1 MKRNPKRKR
10 SLQRLIISSKNRH
23 RGAHTFIYIVT
34 AAIGSTVSLSP
45 PLLYTHLY
53 ISTKPDSPG

>member
-23 RGAHTFIYIVT
+23 RGAHTFIRTVT
-34 AAIGSTVSLSP
+34 AAMGSSSLSP
-45 PLLYTHLY
+45 PLLYTQP
-53 ISTKPDSPG
+53 IAE

>member
-1 MKRNPKRKR
+1 MKGNPKRR
-10 SLQRLIISSKNRH
+10 LQRLIISSKNRH
-23 RGAHTFIYIVT
+23 RGTHLIYTVT
-34 AAIGSTVSLSP
+34 ATMGSSSLSP